1 MIYFDENEQ
10 PYNTPVEGYI
20 ASCTDS
26 RWAYYSQPQNRDK
39 YKLDRTTKQLVD
51 ITDTEEYKA
60 KELVLTPDS
69 I

>member
-1 MIYFDENEQ
+1 MTIYFDANEQ

-39 YKLDRTTKQLVD
+39 YKLDRTTKQLV
-51 ITDTEEYKA
+51 
-60 KELVLTPDS
+60 
-69 I
+69 